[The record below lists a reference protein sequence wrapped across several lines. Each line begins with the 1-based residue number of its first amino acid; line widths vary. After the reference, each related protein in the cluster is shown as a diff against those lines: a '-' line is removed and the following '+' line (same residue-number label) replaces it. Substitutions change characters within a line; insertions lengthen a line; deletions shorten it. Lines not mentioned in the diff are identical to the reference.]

1 MVRVSRSV
9 RDLAYKVLAIRE
21 KTLKEQQKELTVEE
35 IAKELCVD
43 KEEIAFCL
51 DAIQEPI

>member
-21 KTLKEQQKELTVEE
+21 KTLKG
-35 IAKELCVD
+35 IANNKNKIHNNFIL
-43 KEEIAFCL
+43 L
-51 DAIQEPI
+51 